1 VRPFKR
7 KSDCP
12 IHFAIER
19 FGDAWTLLII
29 RDLMFFGRSTYG
41 EFLYAG
47 EGIATNILADRL
59 ERLEVGGIVSKG
71 PDPER
76 PSRSRYAL
84 TRQGIDLLPIML
96 DMIAWSGEYDPGTAV
111 PPQFVERLKTDR
123 VAVEAE
129 IRERLVSS
137 GQFLIA
143 PDAP

>member
-1 VRPFKR
+1 
-7 KSDCP
+7 
-12 IHFAIER
+12 
-19 FGDAWTLLII
+19 
-29 RDLMFFGRSTYG
+29 
-41 EFLYAG
+41 
-47 EGIATNILADRL
+47 
-59 ERLEVGGIVSKG
+59 
-71 PDPER
+71 
-76 PSRSRYAL
+76 
-84 TRQGIDLLPIML
+84 ML